1 MQQSENLG
9 HILFH
14 LVLSLCRN
22 NETSWIKDDVQ
33 FRNCNQFLLH
43 DVFIGEAYLY
53 LSCVDGFI
61 LEINSRR
68 PVSDAREQGTHSIIK

>member
-14 LVLSLCRN
+14 LELSLRL
-22 NETSWIKDDVQ
+22 TSWIKDDVQ
-33 FRNCNQFLLH
+33 FRNCNQFLFH
-43 DVFIGEAYLY
+43 DVITGEAYLC

-61 LEINSRR
+61 LQINSRR